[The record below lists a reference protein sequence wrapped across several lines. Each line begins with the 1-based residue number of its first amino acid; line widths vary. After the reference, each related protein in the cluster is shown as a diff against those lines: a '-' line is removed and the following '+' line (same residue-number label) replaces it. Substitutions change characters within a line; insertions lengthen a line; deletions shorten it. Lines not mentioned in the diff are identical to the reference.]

1 MVKQKLSEE
10 GIFPRG
16 FSKVKEAM
24 MREMGGISSESSHG
38 YLYYGVNTYG
48 SDELIEVYSGENLL
62 LSTVSR
68 KSFNSFIVSFE
79 GLNNGDSLTVKI
91 GNDSYECT
99 AGQNSSMG
107 SFGVGKGFK
116 G

>member
-1 MVKQKLSEE
+1 
-10 GIFPRG
+10 
-16 FSKVKEAM
+16 
-24 MREMGGISSESSHG
+24 MREMGGISSESSQG

-79 GLNNGDSLTVKI
+79 SLNNGDSLTVKI

-107 SFGVGKGFK
+107 SFGGGKGFK